1 MLPND
6 LRIPRMRTRGTDG
19 PLLRR
24 PERARGVS
32 DAGHWNMARNL
43 STFSLV
49 TMVTGTG
56 MTGST
61 VPPLIRVNADSTATA
76 PMRSGSCC
84 TTAITKPVV
93 DPLDHLLGQ
102 IPAENF
108 DPVGRAL
115 RLDRGDR
122 ADQRRLAG
130 GVDRGHVGVAG
141 DQGLGGRKRVVLDV
155 AAIDHARDRDV
166 GVALDGVLE
175 ALLPLILDERVERAD
190 DADLGRAAHLLLDVV
205 EEGLADL
212 CARAPVVDPD
222 LALVRARG
230 QDRIDRE
237 DRDAGVGR
245 LLHGG
250 HDAVDV
256 DRDDDDR
263 VHALGDVGLDRVV
276 LRRGVVVGVEDHEL
290 GAGLLGRGGGALVH
304 LIEEQRLL
312 VDLHERDG
320 RLRAWAKAMP
330 DGRRCPAQDRRR
342 IDDA

>member
-1 MLPND
+1 M
-6 LRIPRMRTRGTDG
+6 
-19 PLLRR
+19 
-24 PERARGVS
+24 S

-61 VPPLIRVNADSTATA
+61 VPPSIRVNAELDGDRAHA
-76 PMRSGSCC
+76 LGVLLHDGDHE
-84 TTAITKPVV
+84 PVV
-93 DPLDHLLGQ
+93 DPFDHLLGQ
-102 IPAENF
+102 IPAEDF
-108 DPVGRAL
+108 DPIGRTL

-141 DQGLGGRKRVVLDV
+141 DQGLGGRERVVLDV

-175 ALLPLILDERVERAD
+175 AFLPLILDERVERAD
-190 DADLGRAAHLLLDVV
+190 DADLGGPAHLLLDVV

-212 CARAPVVDPD
+212 CARALVVDAD

-230 QDRIDRE
+230 QDRVDRE
-237 DRDAGVGR
+237 DRNAGVGR

-304 LIEEQRLL
+304 LVEEQRLL

-320 RLRAWAKAMP
+320 RLGCLGKGHA
-330 DGRRCPAQDRRR
+330 GRNGDAQHKTGGE
-342 IDDA
+342 